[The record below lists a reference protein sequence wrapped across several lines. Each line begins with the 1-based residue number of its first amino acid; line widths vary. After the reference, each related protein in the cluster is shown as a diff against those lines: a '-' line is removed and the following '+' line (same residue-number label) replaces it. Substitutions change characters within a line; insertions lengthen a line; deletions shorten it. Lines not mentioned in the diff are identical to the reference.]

1 MLHKNTMHVKEI
13 IKAGIRRKPKRYSPI
28 GPWQLSL
35 TVRWAKEALMY
46 NLRTISLVPE
56 KTTGSVPFC
65 YLIHYRDISWPSQG
79 LRCMLVIF
87 RLSTYFLKVSIS
99 NSILAS
105 NFSCESRTNYIIL
118 RNGVF
123 LYQKGKKVTGC
134 SMNHQVCL
142 FSVLAVE

>member
-1 MLHKNTMHVKEI
+1 MHVKEI

-35 TVRWAKEALMY
+35 SDGQKRLQCTILGRFLWYQRKPQDPFLLSSNTLPGHFLTVTRLTLLAL
-46 NLRTISLVPE
+46 
-56 KTTGSVPFC
+56 
-65 YLIHYRDISWPSQG
+65 DISFVYLFPKSFY
-79 LRCMLVIF
+79 LF
-87 RLSTYFLKVSIS
+87 SIS

-123 LYQKGKKVTGC
+123 LYLKGKKVTGC